1 MGQFP
6 QKNII
11 GDGAGF
17 VKQGAASSVTFEDF
31 LDMIHIGGTK
41 MKIAV
46 SGKGGVGKTTLAGTL
61 ARILAD
67 QGRKVLAIDADPD
80 SNLASAIGLPQESL
94 AKLLPIASMT
104 SLIEERTGAKKGSY
118 GTMFKINPKVDDIPA
133 DMGVIHK
140 GVKLLLLGCIPQGG
154 GGCFCP
160 ENVLLKNLVRHLL
173 VQGEEA
179 LIIDMEAGL
188 EHLGRGS
195 TGYVDALLIVVE
207 PGQRAMNTA
216 RQIKKLG
223 EDLRLKK
230 MMIVGNKVTS
240 DQDRKIIED
249 NLSDFP
255 ILGHMSF
262 NPRIIEA
269 DREGRS
275 PYDIDEKIKEEV
287 KGILTELEKRI

>member
-1 MGQFP
+1 
-6 QKNII
+6 
-11 GDGAGF
+11 
-17 VKQGAASSVTFEDF
+17 
-31 LDMIHIGGTK
+31 
-41 MKIAV
+41 MKIAI
-46 SGKGGVGKTTLAGTL
+46 SGKGGVGKTTLAGVL
-61 ARILAD
+61 ARILAN

-80 SNLASAIGLPQESL
+80 SNLASAIGLSKEAL
-94 AKLLPIASMT
+94 AKLSPIASMT
-104 SLIEERTGAKKGSY
+104 SMIEERTGSKKGSY
-118 GTMFKINPKVDDIPA
+118 GTMFKLNPKVDDLP
-133 DMGVIHK
+133 DDLGVVYQ

-173 VQGEEA
+173 VQREEV

-195 TGYVDALLIVVE
+195 TGYVDALIIVVE

-223 EDLRLKK
+223 EDLKIK
-230 MMIVGNKVTS
+230 NMMIVGNKIS
-240 DQDRKIIED
+240 SEEDKRLIEEQ
-249 NLSDFP
+249 LSDFP
-255 ILGHMSF
+255 VLGHMGF
-262 NPRIIEA
+262 NPKVLQA

-287 KGILTELEKRI
+287 SAVLTELEKRI